1 MKLLYP
7 TLSLSFLVAA
17 GLLVLAACSS
27 SVGIPSPTP
36 QPSPTLS
43 APSPTQGPAPEPARS
58 PSPSPTRTSPPMPT
72 SSPEEQPPSPI
83 ETPAPTPAPTQPQ
96 PSPPAPAVTDAV
108 APVRSTDCDA
118 YADFATD
125 VEDPSLGYVQLEYPK
140 LTVEL
145 IDRSAGNITR
155 WEWDF
160 DGDGVTD
167 LDYSRPPTAPL
178 RWGYPI
184 VNATYDVT
192 LRVTDGQG
200 CTDTL
205 TKESYIRVSGC
216 PE

>member
-1 MKLLYP
+1 VP
-7 TLSLSFLVAA
+7 
-17 GLLVLAACSS
+17 
-27 SVGIPSPTP
+27 
-36 QPSPTLS
+36 
-43 APSPTQGPAPEPARS
+43 
-58 PSPSPTRTSPPMPT
+58 
-72 SSPEEQPPSPI
+72 
-83 ETPAPTPAPTQPQ
+83 
-96 PSPPAPAVTDAV
+96 DAV

-118 YADFATD
+118 YADFAAD
-125 VEDPSLGYVQLEYPK
+125 VEDPSVGYVQLEYPE

-167 LDYSRPPTAPL
+167 LDYSRPPDAPL
-178 RWGYPI
+178 KGGWPR
-184 VNATYDVT
+184 VNTTYDVT

>member
-1 MKLLYP
+1 VP
-7 TLSLSFLVAA
+7 
-17 GLLVLAACSS
+17 
-27 SVGIPSPTP
+27 
-36 QPSPTLS
+36 
-43 APSPTQGPAPEPARS
+43 
-58 PSPSPTRTSPPMPT
+58 
-72 SSPEEQPPSPI
+72 
-83 ETPAPTPAPTQPQ
+83 
-96 PSPPAPAVTDAV
+96 DAV

-118 YADFATD
+118 YADFAAD
-125 VEDPSLGYVQLEYPK
+125 LEDPTLGYVQLEYPE

-205 TKESYIRVSGC
+205 TRESYIRVSGC